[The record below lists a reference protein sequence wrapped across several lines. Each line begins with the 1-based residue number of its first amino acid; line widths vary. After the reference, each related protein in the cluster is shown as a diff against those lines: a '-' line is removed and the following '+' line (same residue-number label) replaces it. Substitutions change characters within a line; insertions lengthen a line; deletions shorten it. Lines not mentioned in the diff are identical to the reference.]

1 MSDLPLRETLLE
13 QVEWCKQRKMKKQKE
28 TLLRVLQ
35 LCAHRGV
42 IRALPFVHPSTQLY
56 NTLTPI
62 SFLGWTGFQVVPQ
75 NAEAFAD
82 ELIKLCPLA
91 PTADGAAPLSKAQR
105 NKELFSSR
113 SAMVEAFRR
122 VGMLP
127 EISGHWE
134 EAFQGRCRFVFVPS
148 APKHLPGTSATAQSG
163 LGGFG
168 HSGAALVPA
177 PAAASQSASAL
188 ALTPISS
195 PGAPAGDKA
204 GLPYFVQDLSTERTN
219 AGAPTI
225 GGRGA
230 AVSSVLSASRAWN
243 ASHGVA
249 DEAASRPS
257 PSHKRS
263 ANGQVKEVLPDE
275 DAASKRRCVVE
286 AGRPATGGT
295 ASKAPV
301 PGNKEVGKNA
311 GKQNPGKQEA
321 GEHEGEYKTHVAGGD
336 FDAVEA
342 AKGLLHLG
350 DH

>member
-1 MSDLPLRETLLE
+1 M
-13 QVEWCKQRKMKKQKE
+13 
-28 TLLRVLQ
+28 
-35 LCAHRGV
+35 
-42 IRALPFVHPSTQLY
+42 
-56 NTLTPI
+56 
-62 SFLGWTGFQVVPQ
+62 
-75 NAEAFAD
+75 
-82 ELIKLCPLA
+82 
-91 PTADGAAPLSKAQR
+91 
-105 NKELFSSR
+105 
-113 SAMVEAFRR
+113 
-122 VGMLP
+122 
-127 EISGHWE
+127 
-134 EAFQGRCRFVFVPS
+134 
-148 APKHLPGTSATAQSG
+148 
-163 LGGFG
+163 
-168 HSGAALVPA
+168 
-177 PAAASQSASAL
+177 
-188 ALTPISS
+188 
-195 PGAPAGDKA
+195 
-204 GLPYFVQDLSTERTN
+204 
-219 AGAPTI
+219 
-225 GGRGA
+225 
-230 AVSSVLSASRAWN
+230 
-243 ASHGVA
+243 A

>member
-1 MSDLPLRETLLE
+1 MTAPARVHDPCAGTDCCRGRADFCDSQEENLARVRLEWLESGIPTMSDLPLRETLLE

-56 NTLTPI
+56 NTPTPI

-188 ALTPISS
+188 ALTPICS
-195 PGAPAGDKA
+195 PAAPAGDKA

-219 AGAPTI
+219 AGAQMM

-230 AVSSVLSASRAWN
+230 AVSSVLSASPVWN
-243 ASHGVA
+243 ASHGGA

-257 PSHKRS
+257 PSHK
-263 ANGQVKEVLPDE
+263 
-275 DAASKRRCVVE
+275 
-286 AGRPATGGT
+286 
-295 ASKAPV
+295 
-301 PGNKEVGKNA
+301 
-311 GKQNPGKQEA
+311 
-321 GEHEGEYKTHVAGGD
+321 
-336 FDAVEA
+336 
-342 AKGLLHLG
+342 
-350 DH
+350 